1 VLNPALYDGA
11 TITGSIFLRVPS
23 GSQTVGLYLAGE
35 NASGRTYLG
44 AQTMQLTS
52 AWRRFTYTGQV
63 PNGLNRL
70 FLQIGGSETIRSG
83 QVIDIWGSQME
94 LSSTAGPYVMTSAL
108 PVVAGKELVNLRPNA
123 QLLSGPSWGFANGS
137 ASFNAAS
144 APGGSNAAAIL
155 TANSNSGDTYPIN
168 GVPNPSLYDGQTVTA
183 SVYLRVASGTLNTY
197 LFSENTGDVGFT
209 APNQPVAL
217 TSSWQRFS
225 ITATNQNGLS
235 QLALQIGGA
244 ETITSGQSLQI
255 WGPQIVVGNSAA
267 PYTPTQN

>member
-1 VLNPALYDGA
+1 MDRLPLMRPVRLMVEYSRYPNRQLE
-11 TITGSIFLRVPS
+11 LR
-23 GSQTVGLYLAGE
+23 
-35 NASGRTYLG
+35 R
-44 AQTMQLTS
+44 
-52 AWRRFTYTGQV
+52 
-63 PNGLNRL
+63 
-70 FLQIGGSETIRSG
+70 
-83 QVIDIWGSQME
+83 
-94 LSSTAGPYVMTSAL
+94 YV
-108 PVVAGKELVNLRPNA
+108 
-123 QLLSGPSWGFANGS
+123 
-137 ASFNAAS
+137 
-144 APGGSNAAAIL
+144 
-155 TANSNSGDTYPIN
+155 PIN

-197 LFSENTGDVGFT
+197 LFLENTGDVGFT